1 MSNGDRWMPLYV
13 ADYLGD
19 TMHLTGPEHGAY
31 LLLLMHY
38 WRNGPL
44 PDDDRKLAHIA
55 RTEEKLWK
63 SVGPVVREFFT
74 VNGDGTLHQKRMD
87 CELQRWEEITDKR
100 RAAGKRGAEAK
111 HRSHPSNGG
120 GPPVPLPHQPP
131 AVVPRH
137 VIPQPGDGKRM
148 ANATALPVD
157 NLANATANA
166 RVLPPQNLANARQ
179 VPELCHDFASV
190 PVPSKKESILNLSSQ
205 KGARESEPG
214 KTGQNLPREP
224 DHLELILR
232 ESLQQADAAHKAS
245 LMSKQRK
252 HTLDEQRAEHAK
264 PQRPKACY
272 ITGPALNMLRKQAGI
287 WVAPG

>member
-55 RTEEKLWK
+55 RTEASLWK
-63 SVGPVVREFFT
+63 SIGPVIREFFT

-87 CELQRWEEITDKR
+87 WEVRRWGEISGKR

-111 HRSHPSNGG
+111 HRPHPSNGG
-120 GPPVPLPHQPP
+120 GPPAPLPQKPP
-131 AVVPRH
+131 EVVPRH

-148 ANATALPVD
+148 AIATNLPVD
-157 NLANATANA
+157 NLANA
-166 RVLPPQNLANARQ
+166 RVLPPEKLANAKQ
-179 VPELCHDFASV
+179 VPELCHDFASAPV
-190 PVPSKKESILNLSSQ
+190 PVQRKSYLLSSQ
-205 KGARESEPG
+205 EEGAREGE
-214 KTGQNLPREP
+214 TGETRQNLPRET

-232 ESLQQADAAHKAS
+232 ESLEQADAAHKAS
-245 LMSKQRK
+245 LMPHERK
-252 HTLDEQRAEHAK
+252 HTLSEQHAAAAK
-264 PQRPKACY
+264 PQRSKACY
-272 ITGPALNMLRKQAGI
+272 VTGTPLALLRKQAGI
-287 WVAPG
+287 WVAPPQ